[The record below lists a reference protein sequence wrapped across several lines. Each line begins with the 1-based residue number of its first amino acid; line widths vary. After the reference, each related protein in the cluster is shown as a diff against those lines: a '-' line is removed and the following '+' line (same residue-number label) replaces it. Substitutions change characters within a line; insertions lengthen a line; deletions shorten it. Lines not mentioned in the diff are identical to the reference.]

1 MRIVVGHTWDGQAV
15 AAGEQVALELT
26 VAAEGLRVA
35 VEAPFH
41 GDPSPPGPPG
51 ETHGLWNFEVAELF
65 VFGED
70 GRYLELELGPHGH
83 WLVLELHGVRQVVQQ
98 VPGLAYSCEVS
109 AGRWRGAATVPLA
122 WLPPGAA
129 RWNAHAIHGVGEGR
143 RYLSAIAA
151 GGARP
156 DFHRPEVTG
165 ELAAELVA
173 GLGAARR

>member
-173 GLGAARR
+173 ELSPLTP